1 MMTRSTTAQKI
12 DQIDAEMQDI
22 MVELESLIS
31 EKYEKM
37 DSSQKAA
44 NTEAFL
50 EFFDRIMDQ
59 INKK

>member
-1 MMTRSTTAQKI
+1 MMTRSATAQKI